1 MMKKLFYLLVS
12 FLLLLIIAQNYLIP
26 QTKSGSKKMSI
37 KVESPAFNYGEFIPS
52 IYTCDGVNI
61 SPPLKWSGVPDGT
74 KSIALICDDPDA
86 PIGDW
91 VHWVMYNIP
100 PEVKELKE
108 NIPSDKILKDGSIHG
123 LNDWKKYGYGG
134 PCPPSG
140 VHRYYFKIF
149 ALDVKLDLAPGAT
162 KKQLLDA
169 MRGHILAQGELMGK
183 YQRKK

>member
-1 MMKKLFYLLVS
+1 MNKLIV
-12 FLLLLIIAQNYLIP
+12 LIIPLFFISEISSNISQRF
-26 QTKSGSKKMSI
+26 QRRSKMTI
-37 KVESPAFNYGEFIPS
+37 QIESPAFKYGDFIPAK
-52 IYTCDGVNI
+52 YTCDDLNI

-74 KSIALICDDPDA
+74 KSFALICDDPDA

-91 VHWVMYNIP
+91 VHWVIYNIP
-100 PEVKELKE
+100 PDTRELKE
-108 NIPSDKILKDGSIHG
+108 NIPTEKFLKDGSMHG

-140 VHRYYFKIF
+140 VHRYYFKIY
-149 ALDVKLDLAPGAT
+149 ALDIKLDVSYGLT

-169 MRGHILAQGELMGK
+169 MKGHIIAQGELMGK